1 MEFQYNLPVNLIFGR
16 GSVSRIGD
24 IAVDYGSRACIVTG
38 RSSTRK
44 SGLLN
49 RVAEYLEKAGVESVV
64 FDRVEQNPLTT
75 TAMEAAAFIRQENAI
90 PSLALAAE
98 VSWIVRR
105 RRHF

>member
-49 RVAEYLEKAGVESVV
+49 RVAEYLEKREWKVL
-64 FDRVEQNPLTT
+64 FLTGWSR
-75 TAMEAAAFIRQENAI
+75 IR
-90 PSLALAAE
+90 
-98 VSWIVRR
+98 
-105 RRHF
+105 